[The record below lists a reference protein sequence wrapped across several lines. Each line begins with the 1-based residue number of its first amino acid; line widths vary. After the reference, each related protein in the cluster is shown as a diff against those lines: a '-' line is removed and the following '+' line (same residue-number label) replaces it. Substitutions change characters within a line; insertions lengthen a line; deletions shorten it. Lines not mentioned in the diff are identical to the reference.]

1 MIEININNEDLVNI
15 INEVFE
21 EMEVDDI
28 IEEMDGESSDE
39 NQPSSDDSGCI
50 SDCSEDFTKISEK
63 IVGNSQIN
71 ALSGRTKHCAIYFY
85 STGGTYVACASCMID
100 LRYVR
105 LELISAIQKHVTDY
119 HDAIDGKYCSNCRN
133 PLFTIFLCNMCPI
146 CTQFLFILKNDT
158 VVWKET
164 RGIYIIR
171 KLVVSQ

>member
-63 IVGNSQIN
+63 IVDNSQIN
-71 ALSGRTKHCAIYFY
+71 ALSGPTKHYAIYFY
-85 STGGTYVACASCMID
+85 YSTYGTYVACASCVIN
-100 LRYVR
+100 LRYVC
-105 LELISAIQKHVTDY
+105 LELISAMQNHVTDY
-119 HDAIDGKYCSNCRN
+119 HDAIDSKYCSNCRN
-133 PLFTIFLCNMCPI
+133 PLFTIFPCNMCPI
-146 CTQFLFILKNDT
+146 CTQ
-158 VVWKET
+158 
-164 RGIYIIR
+164 
-171 KLVVSQ
+171 